1 MTSNYSNVSHL
12 SVQGDTS
19 SYNSQSGFGETSTI
33 IEGGLFSNKRFLV
46 LGFVEEDEAC
56 IIDIIKKNAGK
67 VLSAQK
73 RMIADYAVVPLLGC
87 EVEATVEE
95 VVTNA
100 WLVRDILWSV
110 FFLFQTV
117 I

>member
-1 MTSNYSNVSHL
+1 M
-12 SVQGDTS
+12 
-19 SYNSQSGFGETSTI
+19 
-33 IEGGLFSNKRFLV
+33 

-56 IIDIIKKNAGK
+56 IVDIIKKNAGI

-100 WLVRDILWSV
+100 WLVSKKSCGFFKLV
-110 FFLFQTV
+110 FHYFKL
-117 I
+117 